1 MHTLQQPYRDL
12 YDAMME
18 NEGPADREY
27 DELVRPWLRQQEG
40 ERAWLAEFGARRG
53 NPIPEAST
61 EDLWRLYAF
70 SRIVDLVLREPQ
82 FTEFMDF
89 FPLQRIERDEFH
101 PFFHEIVSVGEEKE
115 YWPGYM
121 LGDLLIIRSG
131 RGIAPR
137 PGIVKELAEQSTMYW
152 TWRRKHRPVEDMS
165 HGWGSNSQWRTRFR
179 RDYLIDGHVY
189 YNVDAKERATD
200 PESIELVRH
209 RCYVQSTRTY
219 EDTAPWSEKYD
230 EDL

>member
-1 MHTLQQPYRDL
+1 
-12 YDAMME
+12 
-18 NEGPADREY
+18 
-27 DELVRPWLRQQEG
+27 
-40 ERAWLAEFGARRG
+40 
-53 NPIPEAST
+53 
-61 EDLWRLYAF
+61 
-70 SRIVDLVLREPQ
+70 
-82 FTEFMDF
+82 
-89 FPLQRIERDEFH
+89 
-101 PFFHEIVSVGEEKE
+101 
-115 YWPGYM
+115 M
-121 LGDLLIIRSG
+121 LGDLMIIRSG

-179 RDYLIDGHVY
+179 RDYLIGGHVY

-219 EDTAPWSEKYD
+219 EETSPWSEKYD
-230 EDL
+230 EVL